1 MTSMKQIKKAIVV
14 GSFTMA
20 SLLLCIFTSNASQ
33 QTPAPAPTMAQATGQ
48 PDQNQ
53 QPTAQQPQ
61 PVVGIGSTPPAAST
75 MQTGTTTG
83 PMPTPMAPLA
93 ATPTDSTMQSMPPV
107 TIDSMTMPQ
116 ANTFQPTVTAPPPSE
131 GQISAAL
138 APGQSTPTPAAPL
151 MPGNPSNPVSSA
163 PMASSQTT
171 GQTMPTPALNTPQ
184 ATGGVGLSMTN
195 PTQFPITITLHIV
208 PSNRV
213 VQKDIPAGQTVDL
226 LSEPLSKND
235 TYTVSGSLFQTIT
248 TKTTITTLS
257 GPAQQTQPAQFINT
271 KTNRISSTKNWSVAN
286 PVDQKIH
293 LTVDF
298 TERPG
303 AESTLEIRQ
312 Q

>member
-1 MTSMKQIKKAIVV
+1 MTRMNQTKKTLI
-14 GSFTMA
+14 GTFMLA
-20 SLLLCIFTSNASQ
+20 SLLLCSLGLNASQ
-33 QTPAPAPTMAQATGQ
+33 PMPAPFPTMAQATGQ

-83 PMPTPMAPLA
+83 PMPTPI
-93 ATPTDSTMQSMPPV
+93 DSTMQSMPPV
-107 TIDSMTMPQ
+107 TIDTMATPQ
-116 ANTFQPTVTAPPPSE
+116 TTSPAQPIPPATTFQPTVTTTPPE

-138 APGQSTPTPAAPL
+138 APGQSSPTPAVPL
-151 MPGNPSNPVSSA
+151 L
-163 PMASSQTT
+163 T
-171 GQTMPTPALNTPQ
+171 GQAMQTVAPISGASTPQ
-184 ATGGVGLSMTN
+184 ATGALGLSMTN
-195 PTQFPITITLHIV
+195 PTQYPITITLHIV
-208 PSNRV
+208 PSNRI
-213 VQKDIPAGQTVDL
+213 VQKDIPAGQTVNL

-235 TYTVSGSLFQTIT
+235 TYTVSGSLFQTVT

-257 GPAQQTQPAQFINT
+257 GPAQQTQQQPTQFINT

-298 TERPG
+298 SERQG
-303 AESTLEIRQ
+303 AEPTLEIRQ